1 MLWLKAWLETR
12 WKMVWMVFMG
22 VLLFGLPLET
32 LGSAR
37 THHPQQF
44 LFVLLRLSV
53 LLCFIAAIML
63 AGSGIQTASPRPAA
77 SEKGGEGS
85 TLFTLSLPVTRTRL
99 FAVRTVTGVL
109 ELVALLTLFGFVIWL
124 LVPKLAT
131 NAQVALGYFA
141 VIVSSS
147 LAVYAISACLSTFCD
162 EGWRF
167 RGSGLVVVVL
177 FMLATAGKLPRSINI
192 FRGIGVTSPL
202 VAQQIPWVT
211 IVTPCILA
219 LLFFGA
225 ALMIIQRR
233 DY

>member
-12 WKMVWMVFMG
+12 WKVASMVFMG
-22 VLLFGLPLET
+22 VLLFGLTLEA
-32 LGSAR
+32 LAAVR
-37 THHPQQF
+37 AHHPQQF
-44 LFVLLRLSV
+44 LLVLLRVSV
-53 LLCFIAAIML
+53 FLCFITGITL
-63 AGSGIQTASPRPAA
+63 AGSGIQTASPRPGADRA
-77 SEKGGEGS
+77 NDGS
-85 TLFTLSLPVTRTRL
+85 TLFTLSLPVRRARL

-109 ELVALLTLFGFVIWL
+109 EMVVLLASFGFVIWL
-124 LVPKLAT
+124 LVPTLVT
-131 NAQVALGYFA
+131 SAQGALGYFA

-177 FMLATAGKLPRSINI
+177 FMLATAGKLPRSVSL
-192 FRGIGVTSPL
+192 FPDIGATSPL

-211 IVTPCILA
+211 IATACVLSILFFASA
-219 LLFFGA
+219 LL
-225 ALMIIQRR
+225 IIQRR

>member
-1 MLWLKAWLETR
+1 MLLMGALLLALPVE
-12 WKMVWMVFMG
+12 VF
-22 VLLFGLPLET
+22 
-32 LGSAR
+32 GSAR
-37 THHPQQF
+37 AAHPQQIF
-44 LFVLLRLSV
+44 SMLLRLNAFLS
-53 LLCFIAAIML
+53 FIGAIML
-63 AGSGIQTASPRPAA
+63 AGSGIETASPRPGPSDKG
-77 SEKGGEGS
+77 SERS
-85 TLFTLSLPVTRTRL
+85 SLFTLSLPVTRTRL
-99 FAVRTVTGVL
+99 FAVRTVSGVL
-109 ELVALLTLFGFVIWL
+109 EMVALLTLFGFVIWL

-131 NAQVALGYFA
+131 NAQGALGYFA
-141 VIVSSS
+141 VIVSSC

-167 RGSGLVVVVL
+167 RGSGLAVVVL

-202 VAQQIPWVT
+202 VAQQILWVT
-211 IVTPCILA
+211 IATACILA